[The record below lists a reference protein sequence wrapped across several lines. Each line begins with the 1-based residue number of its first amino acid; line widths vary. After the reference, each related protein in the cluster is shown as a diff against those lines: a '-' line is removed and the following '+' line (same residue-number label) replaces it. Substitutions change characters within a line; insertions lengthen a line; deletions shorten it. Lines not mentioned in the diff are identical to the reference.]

1 MADDV
6 ALALAV
12 AGELRKSAHKL
23 DPKSARALEA
33 DLRRIER
40 KLQSNGDPYA
50 RVMDVMQLQQ
60 QLQQSA
66 GQAPDDGTQRP
77 QAQQAPPPQ
86 PLPDSPAPQQAAPSQ
101 PATPP
106 PAQTAQLGDRMA
118 TALEAVDFTG
128 FVSKLITG
136 TFRAI
141 VDASAAQMKE
151 YANLVSSIATTLED
165 FTGENVSLNQA
176 RDHLAQ
182 QYPQDLLLKLP
193 APGTQEQ
200 PRVTVRPERQGE
212 SPDWLKKY
220 NLAGEELTDELVEGP
235 LLEAARKK
243 VGEGRMSSLAT
254 MVLMGIN
261 RIVVND
267 GEVRA
272 KVQFHAAAV
281 DVMRADYQAQQ
292 GGLLNRDAGEAGSMT
307 QMMVSTLKANAQA
320 DSALKADLMGEV
332 RVSFRT
338 EVFPLERF
346 ADSAAIQLIS
356 RHAKWRSDNAAQAGA
371 GPAGNAA
378 AGNAPAANAPAPAV
392 ANAPAAAP
400 AAPAGGK

>member
-12 AGELRKSAHKL
+12 AGELRKNAKKL
-23 DPKSARALEA
+23 DPKSARALEE

-40 KLQSNGDPYA
+40 KLQPNGDPYA

-66 GQAPDDGTQRP
+66 GQAPDDGTQP
-77 QAQQAPPPQ
+77 QQAQQAPPPPPPQ
-86 PLPDSPAPQQAAPSQ
+86 PLPDSPAPQQAAPAQ

-182 QYPQDLLLKLP
+182 QYPQDLLLNLP
-193 APGTQEQ
+193 APGTQQQ

-220 NLAGEELTDELVEGP
+220 NLAGEELSDELVEGP

-272 KVQFHAAAV
+272 KLQFHAAAV
-281 DVMRADYQAQQ
+281 DVQRADYQSQQ
-292 GGLLNRDAGEAGSMT
+292 GGLLNRDAGDAGSMT

-356 RHAKWRSDNAAQAGA
+356 RHAKFRTDNAAQ
-371 GPAGNAA
+371 PAA
-378 AGNAPAANAPAPAV
+378 APAAAPAPAP
-392 ANAPAAAP
+392 AASAPAAAP

>member
-12 AGELRKSAHKL
+12 AGELRKNAHKL
-23 DPKSARALEA
+23 DPKSARTLEA

-66 GQAPDDGTQRP
+66 GQPADDGTQP
-77 QAQQAPPPQ
+77 QQAQQAQQQQ
-86 PLPDSPAPQQAAPSQ
+86 PLPDSPAPQQAAPAQ
-101 PATPP
+101 PASPP
-106 PAQTAQLGDRMA
+106 PAQTAQLGGRMA

-200 PRVTVRPERQGE
+200 PRVTVRPDRQGE

-261 RIVVND
+261 RIVIND

-272 KVQFHAAAV
+272 KVQFHAAAI

-292 GGLLNRDAGEAGSMT
+292 GGILNRDAGDSGSMT
-307 QMMVSTLKANAQA
+307 QMMVSTLKANAQS
-320 DSALKADLMGEV
+320 DSAIKADLMGEV

-356 RHAKWRSDNAAQAGA
+356 RHAKWRNENAAQ
-371 GPAGNAA
+371 PAA
-378 AGNAPAANAPAPAV
+378 APGAAPAAVPAAAPAVPV

>member
-12 AGELRKSAHKL
+12 TSELRKNAHKL
-23 DPKSARALEA
+23 DPASARALEK
-33 DLRRIER
+33 DLRAIER
-40 KLQSNGDPYA
+40 KLQSQGDPYA
-50 RVMDVMQLQQ
+50 RVMDVLDLQGK
-60 QLQQSA
+60 LQQSA
-66 GQAPDDGTQRP
+66 APDDGTHPSDSQP
-77 QAQQAPPPQ
+77 Q
-86 PLPDSPAPQQAAPSQ
+86 QQAAPPPE
-101 PATPP
+101 PAPAQPP
-106 PAQTAQLGDRMA
+106 PAPPAPPPAAQTAQLGDRMA

-141 VDASAAQMKE
+141 VDASTAQMKE
-151 YANLVSSIATTLED
+151 YANLVSSLATTLED

-182 QYPQDLLLKLP
+182 LFPQDLVLKLP
-193 APGTQEQ
+193 PAGSTEQ
-200 PRVTVRPERQGE
+200 PLLQVRPERQGE
-212 SPDWLKKY
+212 SPDWLARY
-220 NLAGEELTDELVEGP
+220 NLKGEELSDELVEGP

-254 MVLMGIN
+254 MVLMGMN

-281 DVMRADYQAQQ
+281 DVQHADYQSQQ
-292 GGLLNRDAGEAGSMT
+292 GAMVTRDAGDQGSMT

-320 DSALKADLMGEV
+320 DAAIKADLMGEV
-332 RVSFRT
+332 RVSFKS

-356 RHAKWRSDNAAQAGA
+356 RHAKWRTDQKDQKEEGA
-371 GPAGNAA
+371 KGEKSPEAT
-378 AGNAPAANAPAPAV
+378 P
-392 ANAPAAAP
+392 AP
-400 AAPAGGK
+400 AAPAGGAR

>member
-12 AGELRKSAHKL
+12 TSELRKNAHKL
-23 DPKSARALEA
+23 DPASARTLEK
-33 DLRRIER
+33 DLRAIER
-40 KLQSNGDPYA
+40 KLQSQGDPYA
-50 RVMDVMQLQQ
+50 RVMDVLDLQGK
-60 QLQQSA
+60 LQQSA
-66 GQAPDDGTQRP
+66 APDDGTHP
-77 QAQQAPPPQ
+77 ADAQQ
-86 PLPDSPAPQQAAPSQ
+86 QQAAPPPE
-101 PATPP
+101 PAPAPAPAPAAPP
-106 PAQTAQLGDRMA
+106 PAAQTAQIGDRMA

-128 FVSKLITG
+128 FVSKLVTG

-141 VDASAAQMKE
+141 VDASTAQMKE
-151 YANLVSSIATTLED
+151 YANLVSSLATTLEE

-182 QYPQDLLLKLP
+182 QFPQDLVLKLP
-193 APGTQEQ
+193 PAGSTEQ
-200 PRVTVRPERQGE
+200 PLLQVRPERQGE
-212 SPDWLKKY
+212 SPDWLAKY
-220 NLAGEELTDELVEGP
+220 NLKGEELSDELVEGP

-254 MVLMGIN
+254 MVLMGMN

-272 KVQFHAAAV
+272 KVQFHAAAI
-281 DVMRADYQAQQ
+281 DVQRADYQAQQ
-292 GGLLNRDAGEAGSMT
+292 GAMVTRDAGDQGSMT

-320 DSALKADLMGEV
+320 DAAIKADLMGEV
-332 RVSFRT
+332 RVSFKS

-356 RHAKWRSDNAAQAGA
+356 RHAKWRTDQKDDKGEKTAEAA
-371 GPAGNAA
+371 P
-378 AGNAPAANAPAPAV
+378 
-392 ANAPAAAP
+392 AP
-400 AAPAGGK
+400 AAPAGGAGSAGDGRSPQGGALAGGAR

>member
-12 AGELRKSAHKL
+12 TSELRKNAHKL
-23 DPKSARALEA
+23 DPASARALEK
-33 DLRRIER
+33 DLRAIER
-40 KLQSNGDPYA
+40 KLQSQGDPYA
-50 RVMDVMQLQQ
+50 RVMDVLDLQGK
-60 QLQQSA
+60 LQQSA
-66 GQAPDDGTQRP
+66 APDDGTRP
-77 QAQQAPPPQ
+77 SDSQPQ
-86 PLPDSPAPQQAAPSQ
+86 QQAAPPQ
-101 PATPP
+101 PAPAQPP
-106 PAQTAQLGDRMA
+106 PAPPAPPPAAQTAQLGDRMA

-141 VDASAAQMKE
+141 VDASTAQMKE
-151 YANLVSSIATTLED
+151 YANLVASLATTLEE

-182 QYPQDLLLKLP
+182 QFPQDLVLKLP
-193 APGTQEQ
+193 PAGSTEQ
-200 PRVTVRPERQGE
+200 PLLQVRPERQGE
-212 SPDWLKKY
+212 SPDWLAKY
-220 NLAGEELTDELVEGP
+220 NLKGEELSDELVEGP
-235 LLEAARKK
+235 LLDAARKK

-254 MVLMGIN
+254 MVLMGMN

-281 DVMRADYQAQQ
+281 DVQHADYQAQQ
-292 GGLLNRDAGEAGSMT
+292 GAMVTRDAGDQGSMT

-320 DSALKADLMGEV
+320 DAAIKADLMGEV
-332 RVSFRT
+332 RVSFKS

-356 RHAKWRSDNAAQAGA
+356 RHAKWRTDQKDEGAKGEKSAEAAPSPGPGA
-371 GPAGNAA
+371 T
-378 AGNAPAANAPAPAV
+378 PAP
-392 ANAPAAAP
+392 AP
-400 AAPAGGK
+400 AAPAGGTR

>member
-6 ALALAV
+6 ALLLAV
-12 AGELRKSAHKL
+12 ARELRNNAHKL
-23 DPKSARALEA
+23 EPKSARVLEA

-40 KLQSNGDPYA
+40 KLQAQGDPYA
-50 RVMDVMQLQQ
+50 RVMDMVALQGQLQH
-60 QLQQSA
+60 SA
-66 GQAPDDGTQRP
+66 APDDGTQP
-77 QAQQAPPPQ
+77 QRAPPPPQ
-86 PLPDSPAPQQAAPSQ
+86 PAPEPAQVQPAAPPAPPLS
-101 PATPP
+101 
-106 PAQTAQLGDRMA
+106 QTAQLGERMA

-151 YANLVSSIATTLED
+151 YASLVASLATTLED
-165 FTGENVSLNQA
+165 FTGENVSPNQA

-182 QYPQDLLLKLP
+182 QFPQDLLLKLP
-193 APGTQEQ
+193 PAGSTAQ
-200 PRVTVRPERQGE
+200 PLLQVRPERQGE
-212 SPDWLKKY
+212 SPEWLAKY
-220 NLAGEELTDELVEGP
+220 KLQGEELSDELVEGP

-254 MVLMGIN
+254 MVLMGVN

-272 KVQFHAAAV
+272 KVQFHAAAI
-281 DVMRADYQAQQ
+281 DLQHADLQTQQ
-292 GGLLNRDAGEAGSMT
+292 GGMVGRDAGNAGSMT

-332 RVSFRT
+332 RVSFKS

-356 RHAKWRSDNAAQAGA
+356 RHAKWRTDQKDQ
-371 GPAGNAA
+371 PAA
-378 AGNAPAANAPAPAV
+378 APRDATGTPPAPPASAAAPAPAGG
-392 ANAPAAAP
+392 AP
-400 AAPAGGK
+400 

>member
-12 AGELRKSAHKL
+12 AQELRKNAHKL
-23 DPKSARALEA
+23 DPKSARVLEG

-40 KLQSNGDPYA
+40 KLSLQGDPYA
-50 RVMDVMQLQQ
+50 RVMDVLDLQNK
-60 QLQQSA
+60 LQQSSS
-66 GQAPDDGTQRP
+66 PDDGTHP
-77 QAQQAPPPQ
+77 QSAPP
-86 PLPDSPAPQQAAPSQ
+86 AAPETAAAPTQ
-101 PATPP
+101 VAPAAPAAPP
-106 PAQTAQLGDRMA
+106 VSQTAQLGDRME

-151 YANLVSSIATTLED
+151 YANLVASLATTLED

-182 QYPQDLLLKLP
+182 QYPQDLMLKLP
-193 APGTQEQ
+193 PAGSTEQ
-200 PRVTVRPERQGE
+200 PLLLVRPERQGE
-212 SPDWLKKY
+212 SPDWLQKY
-220 NLAGEELTDELVEGP
+220 NLKGEELSDELVEGR

-272 KVQFHAAAV
+272 KVQFHAAAI
-281 DVMRADYQAQQ
+281 DLQHADFRSQQ
-292 GGLLNRDAGEAGSMT
+292 GGMMSRDAGGAGSVT

-320 DSALKADLMGEV
+320 DSAIKADLMGEV
-332 RVSFRT
+332 RVSFKT

-356 RHAKWRSDNAAQAGA
+356 RHAKWRTDQKDQKDQKEPTAQ
-371 GPAGNAA
+371 N
-378 AGNAPAANAPAPAV
+378 NDK
-392 ANAPAAAP
+392 AAP
-400 AAPAGGK
+400 AAVVAPPAPSAAVVTPAAPAPGGAR